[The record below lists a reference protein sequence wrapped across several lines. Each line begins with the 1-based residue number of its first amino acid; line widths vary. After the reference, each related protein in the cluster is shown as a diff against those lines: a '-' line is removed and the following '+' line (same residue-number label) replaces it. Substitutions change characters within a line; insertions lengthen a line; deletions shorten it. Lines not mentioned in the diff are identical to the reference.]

1 MAMSNSTP
9 SRVLADLR
17 AGNPVSMRRA
27 VFACVICAHLV
38 ESSAN
43 DYPTLARMYADKAQR
58 IAELWSRNRA
68 N

>member
-1 MAMSNSTP
+1 MSNSTP

-17 AGNPVSMRRA
+17 AGNPVSKRRA
-27 VFACVICAHLV
+27 VFACLICAYLC

-43 DYPTLARMYADKAQR
+43 DYPKLARMYATDAQR
-58 IAELWSRNRA
+58 IAELWSRSHA